1 MLIRRPSGY
10 SYRQKVPLPIR
21 AFLGKREL
29 WIALDTNDK
38 ALAKNRAS
46 AIYILTN
53 KLFSELKIVSK
64 ELSQDEND
72 IIRDII
78 DARFKP
84 LFDEVIARYETELSN
99 LKSQYQLMNAEHLF
113 ARIEQD
119 DEFKKFAKD
128 ATDGVS
134 KIQGLMKD
142 IPDLDIRKKMTD
154 IVGHFNNI
162 ESWTKPKEPQKSPL
176 FSDASEAFIL
186 ASSKGWKD
194 SDFRAYR
201 SSIKRFLECCG
212 DKEIRLYTG
221 ADAGRFKSPFGNSL

>member
-64 ELSQDEND
+64 EVSEANFPKELSHDEND

-99 LKSQYQLMNAEHLF
+99 LKSQYQVMNAEHLL
-113 ARIEQD
+113 ARLEQD
-119 DEFKKFAKD
+119 DAFLKFAD
-128 ATDGVS
+128 NANSDVR
-134 KIQGLMKD
+134 KIHQLMKD
-142 IPDLDIRKKMTD
+142 IPDLDIRKKMAD

-162 ESWTKPKEPQKSPL
+162 ETWTKPKEPQKSPL
-176 FSDASEAFIL
+176 FSEASEAFIL

-201 SSIKRFLECCG
+201 SSIKRFL
-212 DKEIRLYTG
+212 D
-221 ADAGRFKSPFGNSL
+221 ADFSHLRQFRVIL